1 MSASTDAFAR
11 AATALA
17 DAWRRDALLFQ
28 SSPTRVVNEL
38 LDACGSDHR
47 PLVNL
52 LLSIDATFRARF
64 TVGSTTDAWEMRRAP
79 LVHHLV
85 ATRYLQPDVA
95 RWVVDAWGAA
105 LGVGPANVPRPALS
119 YDLEP
124 VDSAR
129 GASFGGGGSTR
140 GHGGGFA
147 ATPSPTVRGTKV
159 AMPTPR
165 AGGRSLATTRPSGMM
180 ATATATATATARPVP
195 RARSTGM
202 GVSPLQAAQAQR
214 TERIWFGVMA
224 ATGLL
229 VFVAGAIGIANRK
242 SEAAKAA
249 AILPNVTAAVRAID
263 GQSMLPLPPAD
274 PLTAPA
280 VSASPA
286 GPVRTPV
293 RTPTD
298 TATIAANAD
307 GKPAIALSAVATG
320 LRGIYR
326 VQQRVRVVDGSAS
339 CASIAAALA
348 PGRTSIER
356 IEHQPGSREFALAT
370 RSVNGTVDAN
380 GAFEI
385 GPAVGTTDGI
395 RWQFSMRGRFTATG
409 FVAETQTE
417 TNAVIRWGR
426 TQQCMTLA
434 DLVAE
439 RITR

>member
-1 MSASTDAFAR
+1 VSATTDAFAR

-17 DAWRRDALLFQ
+17 DAWRRDASLFQ

-52 LLSIDATFRARF
+52 LLSIDATLRARF
-64 TVGSTTDAWEMRRAP
+64 TEGSTTDAWEMRRAP

-105 LGVGPANVPRPALS
+105 LGVGPATVSRPALS

-140 GHGGGFA
+140 GHGAGFA
-147 ATPSPTVRGTKV
+147 ATPSPSVRRATV

-165 AGGRSLATTRPSGMM
+165 TGGRSVATMRPAGMM
-180 ATATATATATARPVP
+180 ATTNTTATARPVP

-242 SEAAKAA
+242 SAAATAA

-274 PLTAPA
+274 PLTAPV
-280 VSASPA
+280 VSANPSEPA
-286 GPVRTPV
+286 RMPV

-298 TATIAANAD
+298 TATITANAD
-307 GKPAIALSAVATG
+307 GNPATALSAVATG
-320 LRGIYR
+320 LRGVYR

-339 CASIAAALA
+339 CASIAAVLA

-370 RSVNGTVDAN
+370 RSVKGTVDAN
-380 GAFEI
+380 GAFAI
-385 GPAVGTTDGI
+385 GPTVGTTDGI
-395 RWQFSMRGRFTATG
+395 RWQFSMRGRFTTTG

-417 TNAVIRWGR
+417 TNAIIRWGR

>member
-1 MSASTDAFAR
+1 VSASTDAFAR

-17 DAWRRDALLFQ
+17 HAWQRDASLFET
-28 SSPTRVVNEL
+28 SPMRVVNEL

-52 LLSIDATFRARF
+52 LLSVDATFRARV
-64 TVGSTTDAWEMRRAP
+64 TIGSTNDAWEMRRAP

-105 LGVGPANVPRPALS
+105 LGVGPATVPRPALS
-119 YDLEP
+119 HDLEP
-124 VDSAR
+124 VGVSRSATTW
-129 GASFGGGGSTR
+129 GAASTHGNRTALPTPPSAPTR
-140 GHGGGFA
+140 GPKPA
-147 ATPSPTVRGTKV
+147 W
-159 AMPTPR
+159 PTPR
-165 AGGRSLATTRPSGMM
+165 TSGRAVATTRPSGNM
-180 ATATATATATARPVP
+180 ATATARPVP
-195 RARSTGM
+195 RWRSTGI
-202 GVSPLQAAQAQR
+202 GVSPAQAAQAQR

-224 ATGLL
+224 AIGLM

-242 SEAAKAA
+242 SEAATAA
-249 AILPNVTAAVRAID
+249 AILPAVTPAVRAID
-263 GQSMLPLPPAD
+263 GKSMLPLPPAD
-274 PLTAPA
+274 PLTAPVVA
-280 VSASPA
+280 ASPEGLA
-286 GPVRTPV
+286 LSPVRTL
-293 RTPTD
+293 
-298 TATIAANAD
+298 
-307 GKPAIALSAVATG
+307 GGSEAIANHADPRPDGSVSAVATG
-320 LRGIYR
+320 LGGVYR
-326 VQQRVRVVDGSAS
+326 VQQSVRVVNGSAS
-339 CASIAAALA
+339 CSTIAAVLA

-356 IEHQPGSREFALAT
+356 IEHEPGSRDFALAT

-395 RWQFSMRGRFTATG
+395 RWQFSMRGRFSATG
-409 FVAETQTE
+409 FVAETRTE
-417 TNAVIRWGR
+417 TSAIIRWGR

>member
-17 DAWRRDALLFQ
+17 DAWRRDASLFQ

-38 LDACGSDHR
+38 LDNCGSDHR

-52 LLSIDATFRARF
+52 LLSVDATFRARF
-64 TVGSTTDAWEMRRAP
+64 TIGSTTDAWEMRRAP

-105 LGVGPANVPRPALS
+105 LGVGPATVPRPALS
-119 YDLEP
+119 HELEP
-124 VDSAR
+124 VDGSR
-129 GASFGGGGSTR
+129 SASFGAGASTR
-140 GHGGGFA
+140 GHA
-147 ATPSPTVRGTKV
+147 AVSPAVSPQTMRGAKA

-165 AGGRSLATTRPSGMM
+165 TGGRTLATTRPSGV
-180 ATATATATATARPVP
+180 TAIATARPVP
-195 RARSTGM
+195 RWRSAGI

-214 TERIWFGVMA
+214 TERIWFGIMA

-229 VFVAGAIGIANRK
+229 VFAAGAIGIANRK
-242 SEAAKAA
+242 TEAATAA
-249 AILPNVTAAVRAID
+249 AILPVVAPAVRAID

-274 PLTAPA
+274 PLTAPV
-280 VSASPA
+280 VSTSPA
-286 GPVRTPV
+286 EPVLPAARTPA
-293 RTPTD
+293 D
-298 TATIAANAD
+298 TKTIATNAD
-307 GKPAIALSAVATG
+307 GTPDDSVSAVATG
-320 LRGIYR
+320 LRGVYR
-326 VQQRVRVVDGSAS
+326 VQQRIRVVDGSAS

-370 RSVNGTVDAN
+370 RSVKGTVDAN
-380 GAFEI
+380 GAFTI
-385 GPAVGTTDGI
+385 GPTVGTTDGI
-395 RWQFSMRGRFTATG
+395 RWQFSMRGRFTTTG

-417 TNAVIRWGR
+417 TNAIIRWGR

>member
-17 DAWRRDALLFQ
+17 EAWRRDASLFE

-47 PLVNL
+47 PLINL
-52 LLSIDATFRARF
+52 LLSVDATFRARF
-64 TVGSTTDAWEMRRAP
+64 TTGSTNDAWEMRRAP
-79 LVHHLV
+79 LVHQLV

-105 LGVGPANVPRPALS
+105 LGVGPAAVSRPALS
-119 YDLEP
+119 HELEP
-124 VDSAR
+124 VGVSR
-129 GASFGGGGSTR
+129 TTTSWGAAST
-140 GHGGGFA
+140 HGNGTVLPA
-147 ATPSPTVRGTKV
+147 PPLATARGTK
-159 AMPTPR
+159 ALMPPPR
-165 AGGRSLATTRPSGMM
+165 TGGRALATTRPSGNV
-180 ATATATATATARPVP
+180 ATATARPVP
-195 RARSTGM
+195 RWRSTGI
-202 GVSPLQAAQAQR
+202 GVSPAQAAQAQR

-224 ATGLL
+224 ATGLI

-242 SEAAKAA
+242 SQAATAA
-249 AILPNVTAAVRAID
+249 AILPAVAPAVRAID

-274 PLTAPA
+274 PLTAP
-280 VSASPA
+280 VVPA
-286 GPVRTPV
+286 
-293 RTPTD
+293 D
-298 TATIAANAD
+298 AD
-307 GKPAIALSAVATG
+307 GRPEDALSAVATG
-320 LRGIYR
+320 LAGAYR
-326 VQQRVRVVDGSAS
+326 VRQTVRVVDGSAS
-339 CASIAAALA
+339 CSSIAAVLA

-385 GPAVGTTDGI
+385 GQAVGTTDGI

-409 FVAETQTE
+409 FVAETQTK
-417 TNAVIRWGR
+417 TSAIIRWGR
-426 TQQCMTLA
+426 TQQCITLA

>member
-17 DAWRRDALLFQ
+17 EAWRRDASLFE
-28 SSPTRVVNEL
+28 SSPTRMVNEL

-47 PLVNL
+47 PLINL
-52 LLSIDATFRARF
+52 LLSVDATFRARF
-64 TVGSTTDAWEMRRAP
+64 TTGSTNDAWEMRRAP

-105 LGVGPANVPRPALS
+105 LGVGPAAVSRPALS
-119 YDLEP
+119 HELEP
-124 VDSAR
+124 VGVSR
-129 GASFGGGGSTR
+129 TTTSWGAAST
-140 GHGGGFA
+140 HGNGTVLPA
-147 ATPSPTVRGTKV
+147 PPLATARGTK
-159 AMPTPR
+159 ALMPPPR
-165 AGGRSLATTRPSGMM
+165 TGGRALATTRPSGNV
-180 ATATATATATARPVP
+180 ATATARPVP
-195 RARSTGM
+195 RWRSTGI
-202 GVSPLQAAQAQR
+202 GVSPAQAAQAQR

-224 ATGLL
+224 ATGLI

-242 SEAAKAA
+242 SQAATAA
-249 AILPNVTAAVRAID
+249 AILPAVAPAVRAID

-274 PLTAPA
+274 PLTAP
-280 VSASPA
+280 VVPA
-286 GPVRTPV
+286 
-293 RTPTD
+293 D
-298 TATIAANAD
+298 AD
-307 GKPAIALSAVATG
+307 GRPEDALSAVATG
-320 LRGIYR
+320 LAGAYR
-326 VQQRVRVVDGSAS
+326 VHQTVRVVDGSAS
-339 CASIAAALA
+339 CSSIAAVLA

-385 GPAVGTTDGI
+385 GQAVGTTDGI

-409 FVAETQTE
+409 FVAETQTK
-417 TNAVIRWGR
+417 TSAIIRWGR
-426 TQQCMTLA
+426 TQQCITLA

>member
-17 DAWRRDALLFQ
+17 DAWRRDATLFQ

-52 LLSIDATFRARF
+52 LLSVDATFRARF
-64 TVGSTTDAWEMRRAP
+64 TIGSTTDAWEMRRAP

-105 LGVGPANVPRPALS
+105 LGVGPATLPRPALS
-119 YDLEP
+119 HELEP
-124 VDSAR
+124 VDGSR
-129 GASFGGGGSTR
+129 SASFGAGASTR
-140 GHGGGFA
+140 GHA
-147 ATPSPTVRGTKV
+147 AVSPAISPQPTRGAKV

-165 AGGRSLATTRPSGMM
+165 TGGRTLATTRPSGV
-180 ATATATATATARPVP
+180 TAIATARPVP
-195 RARSTGM
+195 RWRSAGI

-229 VFVAGAIGIANRK
+229 VFAAGAIGIANRK
-242 SEAAKAA
+242 TEAATAA
-249 AILPNVTAAVRAID
+249 AILPVVAPAVRAID

-274 PLTAPA
+274 PLTAPV

-286 GPVRTPV
+286 GPVLPAV
-293 RTPTD
+293 QTPTD
-298 TATIAANAD
+298 TKTIATNAD
-307 GKPAIALSAVATG
+307 GTPDDSVSAVATG
-320 LRGIYR
+320 LRGVYR
-326 VQQRVRVVDGSAS
+326 VQQRIRVVDGSAS

-370 RSVNGTVDAN
+370 RSVKGTVDAN
-380 GAFEI
+380 GAFAI
-385 GPAVGTTDGI
+385 GPTVGTTDGI
-395 RWQFSMRGRFTATG
+395 RWQFSMRGRFTTTG

-417 TNAVIRWGR
+417 TNAIIRWGR

>member
-17 DAWRRDALLFQ
+17 DAWRRDASLFQ

-52 LLSIDATFRARF
+52 LLSVDAAFRARF
-64 TVGSTTDAWEMRRAP
+64 TIGSTTDAWEMRRAP

-105 LGVGPANVPRPALS
+105 LGVGPATVPRPALS
-119 YDLEP
+119 HELEP
-124 VDSAR
+124 VDGSR
-129 GASFGGGGSTR
+129 SASFGAGASTR
-140 GHGGGFA
+140 GRTA
-147 ATPSPTVRGTKV
+147 VSPAVSPQTMRGAKV

-165 AGGRSLATTRPSGMM
+165 TGGRTLTTTLPSGV
-180 ATATATATATARPVP
+180 TAIATARPVP
-195 RARSTGM
+195 RWRSAGI

-214 TERIWFGVMA
+214 TERIWFGIMA

-229 VFVAGAIGIANRK
+229 VFAAGAIGIANRK
-242 SEAAKAA
+242 TEAATAA
-249 AILPNVTAAVRAID
+249 AILPVVAPAVRAID

-274 PLTAPA
+274 PLTAPV
-280 VSASPA
+280 VSTSPA
-286 GPVRTPV
+286 EPVLPAARTPA
-293 RTPTD
+293 D
-298 TATIAANAD
+298 TKTIATNAD
-307 GKPAIALSAVATG
+307 GTPDDSVSAVATG
-320 LRGIYR
+320 LRGVYR
-326 VQQRVRVVDGSAS
+326 VQQRIRVVDGSAS

-370 RSVNGTVDAN
+370 RSVKGTVDAN
-380 GAFEI
+380 GAFTI
-385 GPAVGTTDGI
+385 GPTVGTTDGI
-395 RWQFSMRGRFTATG
+395 RWQFSMRGRFTTTG

-417 TNAVIRWGR
+417 TNAIIRWGR

>member
-17 DAWRRDALLFQ
+17 GAWRHDASLFET
-28 SSPTRVVNEL
+28 SPTRVVNEL

-52 LLSIDATFRARF
+52 LLSVDATFRARF
-64 TVGSTTDAWEMRRAP
+64 TIGSTSDAWEMRRAP

-105 LGVGPANVPRPALS
+105 LGVGPAAVSRPALS
-119 YDLEP
+119 HDLEP
-124 VDSAR
+124 AGVSRPTTSWGAAPTHGNGTLLPAPPLATAR
-129 GASFGGGGSTR
+129 GANAKI
-140 GHGGGFA
+140 A
-147 ATPSPTVRGTKV
+147 A
-159 AMPTPR
+159 PR
-165 AGGRSLATTRPSGMM
+165 TGGRALAITRPSGNI
-180 ATATATATATARPVP
+180 ATATARPVP
-195 RARSTGM
+195 RWRSTGI
-202 GVSPLQAAQAQR
+202 GVSPAQAAQAQR

-224 ATGLL
+224 ATGLM

-242 SEAAKAA
+242 SQAATAA
-249 AILPNVTAAVRAID
+249 AILPAVAPAVRAID
-263 GQSMLPLPPAD
+263 GQSMRPLPPAD
-274 PLTAPA
+274 PLTTPA
-280 VSASPA
+280 V
-286 GPVRTPV
+286 
-293 RTPTD
+293 
-298 TATIAANAD
+298 AADANRRPEDAV
-307 GKPAIALSAVATG
+307 SAVATG
-320 LRGIYR
+320 LGGVYR
-326 VQQRVRVVDGSAS
+326 VRQTVRVVDGSAS
-339 CASIAAALA
+339 CSSIAAVLA

-356 IEHQPGSREFALAT
+356 IEHQPGSRDFALAT

-395 RWQFSMRGRFTATG
+395 RWQFFMRGRFTTTG
-409 FVAETQTE
+409 FVAETQTK
-417 TNAVIRWGR
+417 TSAIIRWGR
-426 TQQCMTLA
+426 TQQCITLA

>member
-17 DAWRRDALLFQ
+17 EAWRRDASLFE
-28 SSPTRVVNEL
+28 SSPTRMVNEL

-47 PLVNL
+47 PLINL
-52 LLSIDATFRARF
+52 LLSVDATFRARF
-64 TVGSTTDAWEMRRAP
+64 TTGSTNDAWEMRRAP

-105 LGVGPANVPRPALS
+105 LGVGPAAVSRPALS
-119 YDLEP
+119 HELEP
-124 VDSAR
+124 VGVSR
-129 GASFGGGGSTR
+129 TTTSWGAAST
-140 GHGGGFA
+140 HGNGTVLPA
-147 ATPSPTVRGTKV
+147 PPLATARGTK
-159 AMPTPR
+159 ALMPPPR
-165 AGGRSLATTRPSGMM
+165 TGGRALATTRPSGNV
-180 ATATATATATARPVP
+180 ATATARPVP
-195 RARSTGM
+195 RWRSTGI
-202 GVSPLQAAQAQR
+202 GVSPAQAAQAQR

-224 ATGLL
+224 ATGLI

-242 SEAAKAA
+242 SQAATAA
-249 AILPNVTAAVRAID
+249 AILPAVAPAVRAID

-274 PLTAPA
+274 PLTAP
-280 VSASPA
+280 VVPA
-286 GPVRTPV
+286 
-293 RTPTD
+293 D
-298 TATIAANAD
+298 AD
-307 GKPAIALSAVATG
+307 GRPEDALSAVATG
-320 LRGIYR
+320 LAGAYR
-326 VQQRVRVVDGSAS
+326 VRQTVRVVDGSAS
-339 CASIAAALA
+339 CSSIAAVLA

-385 GPAVGTTDGI
+385 GQAVGTTDGI

-409 FVAETQTE
+409 FVAETQTK
-417 TNAVIRWGR
+417 TSAIIRWGR
-426 TQQCMTLA
+426 TQQCITLA

>member
-17 DAWRRDALLFQ
+17 EAWRRDASLFE

-47 PLVNL
+47 PLINL
-52 LLSIDATFRARF
+52 LLSVDATFRARF
-64 TVGSTTDAWEMRRAP
+64 TTGSTNDAWEMRRAP

-105 LGVGPANVPRPALS
+105 LGVGPAAVSRPALS
-119 YDLEP
+119 HELEP
-124 VDSAR
+124 VGVSR
-129 GASFGGGGSTR
+129 TTTSWGAAST
-140 GHGGGFA
+140 HGNGTVLPA
-147 ATPSPTVRGTKV
+147 PPLATARGTK
-159 AMPTPR
+159 ALMPPPR
-165 AGGRSLATTRPSGMM
+165 TGGRALATTRPSGNV
-180 ATATATATATARPVP
+180 ATATARPVP
-195 RARSTGM
+195 RWRSTGI
-202 GVSPLQAAQAQR
+202 GVSPAQAAQAQR

-224 ATGLL
+224 ATGLI

-242 SEAAKAA
+242 SQAATAA
-249 AILPNVTAAVRAID
+249 AILPAVAPAVRAID

-274 PLTAPA
+274 PLTAP
-280 VSASPA
+280 VVPA
-286 GPVRTPV
+286 
-293 RTPTD
+293 D
-298 TATIAANAD
+298 AD
-307 GKPAIALSAVATG
+307 GRPEDALSAVATG
-320 LRGIYR
+320 LAGAYR
-326 VQQRVRVVDGSAS
+326 VRQTVRVVDGSAS
-339 CASIAAALA
+339 CSSIAAVLA

-385 GPAVGTTDGI
+385 GQAVGTTDGI

-409 FVAETQTE
+409 FVAETQTK
-417 TNAVIRWGR
+417 TSAIIRWGR
-426 TQQCMTLA
+426 TQQCITLA

>member
-17 DAWRRDALLFQ
+17 DAWRRDASLFQ

-52 LLSIDATFRARF
+52 LLSVDAAFRARF
-64 TVGSTTDAWEMRRAP
+64 TIGSTTDAWEMRRAP

-105 LGVGPANVPRPALS
+105 LGVGPATVPRPALS
-119 YDLEP
+119 HELEP
-124 VDSAR
+124 VDGSRRASFGAGASAR
-129 GASFGGGGSTR
+129 GHTAVSPAISPQPTR
-140 GHGGGFA
+140 G
-147 ATPSPTVRGTKV
+147 SKV

-165 AGGRSLATTRPSGMM
+165 TGGRTLATTRPSGV
-180 ATATATATATARPVP
+180 TAIATARPVP
-195 RARSTGM
+195 RWRSAGI

-229 VFVAGAIGIANRK
+229 VFAAGAIGIANRK
-242 SEAAKAA
+242 TEAATAA
-249 AILPNVTAAVRAID
+249 AILPVVAPAVRAID

-274 PLTAPA
+274 PLTAPV
-280 VSASPA
+280 VSTSPA
-286 GPVRTPV
+286 EPVLPAA

-298 TATIAANAD
+298 SKTIATNAD
-307 GKPAIALSAVATG
+307 GTPDDSVSAVATG
-320 LRGIYR
+320 LRGVYR
-326 VQQRVRVVDGSAS
+326 VQQRIRVVDGSAS

-356 IEHQPGSREFALAT
+356 IEHQPGSREFALST
-370 RSVNGTVDAN
+370 RSVKGTVDAN
-380 GAFEI
+380 GAFTI
-385 GPAVGTTDGI
+385 GPTVGTTDGI
-395 RWQFSMRGRFTATG
+395 RWQFSMRGRFTTTG

-417 TNAVIRWGR
+417 TNAIIRWGR